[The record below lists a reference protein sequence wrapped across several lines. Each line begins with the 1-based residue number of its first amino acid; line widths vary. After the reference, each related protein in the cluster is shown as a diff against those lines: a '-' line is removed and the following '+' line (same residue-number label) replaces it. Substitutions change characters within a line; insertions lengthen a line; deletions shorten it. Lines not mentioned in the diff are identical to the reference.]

1 MLCILIKKTFNLEWH
16 LIPVDDTV
24 RNHLSYVKNTNRQN
38 GMFKFENIYGHVIGQ
53 LRQIARLSS
62 SFFFIL
68 YYYFY
73 YSSPSPSLNSL
84 LSSFS
89 SSSFSTPTIPALP
102 PSLHSPLSCSSS
114 SSFFYSP
121 PLLSLK
127 SIARGFVSFQ
137 EFNLIPMIFFYFWR
151 NIGQKLPE
159 VFIFNRNEIF
169 VSDFLINKTVPYF
182 NTTI

>member
-73 YSSPSPSLNSL
+73 YSSPSP
-84 LSSFS
+84 FS
-89 SSSFSTPTIPALP
+89 QFSTFFFFIVFFFYSYYSCSSSFSPFSSFLFFIVFVFLLTPT
-102 PSLHSPLSCSSS
+102 
-114 SSFFYSP
+114 SFS
-121 PLLSLK
+121 
-127 SIARGFVSFQ
+127 
-137 EFNLIPMIFFYFWR
+137 
-151 NIGQKLPE
+151 
-159 VFIFNRNEIF
+159 
-169 VSDFLINKTVPYF
+169 
-182 NTTI
+182 